1 MSLSSALGAL
11 TRTKLFAPVSAANT
25 AAATSAWTQ
34 VAGYEGEIAVE
45 IAVGIIT
52 GTLDIT
58 FSTNDAA
65 SDTGATAIVPVD
77 GALAQITTSN
87 DDAIYTAIFPTRA
100 LRGYL
105 KVVGTVGTGPALI
118 AYTLIGRKKY
128 AS

>member
-1 MSLSSALGAL
+1 MSLANSMGSL

-25 AAATSAWTQ
+25 AAATSAWTA
-34 VAGYEGEIAVE
+34 VTAYEGDVAVE
-45 IAVGIIT
+45 ISIGIIT

-65 SDTGATAIVPVD
+65 SDSGATAIVPTD
-77 GALAQITTSN
+77 GALAQVTTSN
-87 DDAIYTAIFPTRA
+87 DDAIYTAIFPARA

-105 KVVGTVGTGPALI
+105 KVIGTVGTGPALI

-128 AS
+128 AT